1 MERQARQ
8 TGPAGALSSHTR
20 IPADAGNDRASRSR
34 LAGEQKPCRPGPTRP
49 GREATRDDIGVRHA
63 VDERRVTLVPFGHDP
78 LVWTA
83 QQILDHYQERLPD
96 LSACQILVAEDRCA
110 PRLRT
115 ELLRHAEQRG
125 FGALLG
131 PSIERLDQWLDRACV
146 VRQTVLNRPAQ
157 ELVLAEALRDASP
170 IYADT
175 DPWLLAEQL
184 LTLFD
189 ELTRYDV
196 PIAADVDQFE
206 SVLRNCYAL
215 GGPNTLLQQEAGILH
230 TLWHAWQEQL
240 ATDGLLDPASAY
252 RQQLHA
258 SATPNGLTL
267 WLIGITELTPAET
280 DWLRGLLESDRARV
294 ILHGNAGYRGY
305 HPDAPLTDIFDRLEL
320 DLSEPTRTEPDGLC
334 DFVTTLFEAS
344 EDNLRVRAQRFA
356 ALHERDPVSD
366 RLSIVRADDPERE
379 GQAVALQIRRWLLE
393 GLQPIAL
400 VTEDRRIARRVRA
413 LLEASA
419 IQLDDPGGWAL
430 STTSAAATLER
441 WLETVEEDFAA
452 GPLLDV
458 LKSPFVSFSERNAH
472 LAHVRRLEQDI
483 ILHENIAR
491 GLQRYRHHLDVRS
504 ERLPEWSEPTRRA
517 LHRMLNLLDH
527 AASPLAPLL
536 AGTHPAQDFITA
548 LRASLVEL
556 GAWQPLATDAA
567 GLQLLE
573 ALEDLHQAGGHSRVQ
588 LDWPEFR
595 AWLGRHLER
604 TTFQPPTSASPVKLL
619 TLEQTR
625 LQHFA
630 AVIIAG
636 CSRDH
641 MPGTPASQAFFNQ
654 RVRTELGLPTWSK
667 AAATKLHHFCRVL
680 QAAPQVLL
688 TCHREQ
694 DGEPVSASPWL
705 DLLDIFYRSAYG
717 KTLEDLT
724 LKALADRPEVR
735 PAAPDQAALPDQ
747 PQRPAPRVKAC
758 IQPERWSAYTHQRLI
773 DCPYRFFAADALNL
787 KPQDEIREA
796 LSKSD
801 YGSLVHRIV
810 QAFNSKVAGLPGPWS
825 GALTRAD
832 FDPACALLRRISEA
846 VFERA
851 INDNF
856 QARSWY
862 SQWLRILPDYL
873 DWEMHRRTEW
883 QPVSTELKADRQLT
897 EHLRITGRIDRLDQR
912 AGSIALVDYKT
923 GHPPR
928 SDEVLC
934 GEAVQLP
941 SYALLIDK
949 PIAQLD
955 YLEFAKD
962 KVSATTCA
970 AGEALDDLLRQVAQ
984 RLTLLADALHDDA
997 PLPAWGDPRVCA
1009 YCEFSGV
1016 CRREMWSHHEFSND

>member
-1 MERQARQ
+1 VIA
-8 TGPAGALSSHTR
+8 PASKTSR
-20 IPADAGNDRASRSR
+20 I
-34 LAGEQKPCRPGPTRP
+34 
-49 GREATRDDIGVRHA
+49 
-63 VDERRVTLVPFGHDP
+63 TLVPFGQDP

-83 QQILDHYQERLPD
+83 QQILVHYQKCLPD
-96 LSACQILVAEDRCA
+96 LSTCQILVAEDRCA

-115 ELLRHAEQRG
+115 ELLRQAGQRG

-131 PSIERLDQWLDRACV
+131 PSIERLDQWFDRISA
-146 VRQTVLNRPAQ
+146 VRQTILNRPAQ
-157 ELVLAEALRDASP
+157 ELVLAAALRDAAP
-170 IYADT
+170 VYADT

-189 ELTRYDV
+189 EITRYDV
-196 PIAADVDQFE
+196 PVADELERFE
-206 SVLRNCYAL
+206 ATLSNCYAL
-215 GGPNTLLQQEAGILH
+215 GESHTLLQQEAGILH

-240 ATDGLLDPASAY
+240 AADQLLDPASAY
-252 RQQLHA
+252 RQQLRDGKPPER
-258 SATPNGLTL
+258 STL
-267 WLIGITELTPAET
+267 WLAGFTQFTPAET
-280 DWLRGLLESDRARV
+280 NWLRGLLENDAARL
-294 ILHGNAGYRGY
+294 ILHGGAGQHGY
-305 HPDAPLTDIFDRLEL
+305 HPDAPLTDILERLEVKV
-320 DLSEPTRTEPDGLC
+320 SEPASIEPDALA
-334 DFVTTLFEAS
+334 DFVATLFEAS
-344 EDNLRVRAQRFA
+344 EDNLKVRAQRFA
-356 ALHERDPVSD
+356 RLHPQDPVCD
-366 RLSIVRADDPERE
+366 RLSIMRADDPEQE
-379 GQAVALQIRRWLLE
+379 GQTVALQIRSWLLE
-393 GLQPIAL
+393 GRQPIAL

-458 LKSPFVSFSERNAH
+458 LKSPFVSFATRDVH
-472 LAHVRRLEQDI
+472 LGQVRRLEQDI

-491 GLQRYRHHLDVRS
+491 GLQRYRHHLDKRS

-527 AASPLAPLL
+527 AASPLVALL
-536 AGTHPAQDFITA
+536 GGKYPAEDFLAA

-556 GAWQPLATDAA
+556 GAWQALAGDAA

-573 ALEDLHQAGGHSRVQ
+573 ALEGLHQAGGHSRVQ

-604 TTFQPPTSASPVKLL
+604 TTFQPPTSASPVQLL

-636 CSRDH
+636 CSREH
-641 MPGTPASQAFFNQ
+641 LPGTPAGQAFFNQ
-654 RVRTELGLPTWSK
+654 RVRAELGLPTWSRS
-667 AAATKLHHFCRVL
+667 AATKLHHFCRIL
-680 QAAPQVLL
+680 HAAPQVLL

-705 DLLDIFYRSAYG
+705 DLLDIFYSSAYG
-717 KTLEDLT
+717 TTLENLA

-735 PAAPDQAALPDQ
+735 PAAPDQAPLPGLA
-747 PQRPAPRVKAC
+747 QRPAPRLEAS
-758 IQPERWSAYTHQRLI
+758 IQPQRWSAYTHQRLI

-787 KPQDEIREA
+787 KPQDEIRAA

-810 QAFNSKVAGLPGPWS
+810 QAFNSEVPGLPGPWS
-825 GALTRAD
+825 GSLTRAD
-832 FDPACALLRRISEA
+832 SEPACALLRRISAA
-846 VFERA
+846 VFEPA

-856 QARSWY
+856 QARGWY
-862 SQWLRILPDYL
+862 RQWLRVLPHYL
-873 DWEMHRRTEW
+873 DWEIQRRTEW
-883 QPVSTELKADRQLT
+883 HPLSTELKADKALG
-897 EHLRITGRIDRLDQR
+897 EHLRISGRIDRLDQR
-912 AGSIALVDYKT
+912 AGNIALLDYKT
-923 GHPPR
+923 GRPPR
-928 SDEVLC
+928 SEEVLC

-941 SYALLIDK
+941 SYALLIDQRVV
-949 PIAQLD
+949 QLD
-955 YLEFAKD
+955 YLEFARD

-970 AGEALDDLLRQVAQ
+970 AGETLDELLSQVAQ
-984 RLTLLADALHDDA
+984 RLTLLTDALHNDA
-997 PLPAWGDPRVCA
+997 PLPAWGDVRTCA
-1009 YCEFSGV
+1009 YCEFGGI
-1016 CRREMWSHHEFSND
+1016 CRREMWSHHESGDD

>member
-1 MERQARQ
+1 
-8 TGPAGALSSHTR
+8 LSSDTR
-20 IPADAGNDRASRSR
+20 IPAAAANDPARAEACRAS
-34 LAGEQKPCRPGPTRP
+34 LQAGH
-49 GREATRDDIGVRHA
+49 ATHPAGARKLTGKTTPDADVTNHTI
-63 VDERRVTLVPFGHDP
+63 DEHRITLVPFGQNP

-96 LSACQILVAEDRCA
+96 LRSCQVLVAEDRCA
-110 PRLRT
+110 PQLRT
-115 ELLRHAEQRG
+115 ELLRQAGQRG

-131 PSIERLDQWLDRACV
+131 PSIERLDQWLDRVRV
-146 VRQTVLNRPAQ
+146 VRQTILNRPAQ
-157 ELVLAEALRDASP
+157 ELVLAEALRDSSP
-170 IYADT
+170 IYAQT

-196 PIAADVDQFE
+196 PIDAEFDRFE
-206 SVLRNCYAL
+206 SALRNCYAL
-215 GGPNTLLQQEAGILH
+215 GESHTLLQQEAGILH

-240 ATDGLLDPASAY
+240 AADELLDPASAY
-252 RQQLHA
+252 RQQLRD
-258 SATPNGLTL
+258 SNIPDGSTL
-267 WLIGITELTPAET
+267 WLTGLTQLTPAEAN
-280 DWLRGLLESDRARV
+280 WLRGLLEHDRARV
-294 ILHGNAGYRGY
+294 VLHGSAGQRGY
-305 HPDAPLTDIFDRLEL
+305 HPDAPLTDILDRLEVKVCKPA
-320 DLSEPTRTEPDGLC
+320 STAPDALA
-334 DFVTTLFEAS
+334 DFVATLFEAS
-344 EDNLRVRAQRFA
+344 DDNLKVRAQRFA
-356 ALHERDPVSD
+356 GLHQQDSVGD
-366 RLSIVRADDPERE
+366 RLSIVRADDPEQE
-379 GQAVALQIRRWLLE
+379 GQAVALQIRRWLLA

-419 IQLDDPGGWAL
+419 VQLDDPGGWAL

-441 WLETVEEDFAA
+441 WLETVEEEFAA

-472 LAHVRRLEQDI
+472 LGQVRRLEQDI

-491 GLQRYRHHLDVRS
+491 GLQRYRHHLEVRS
-504 ERLPEWSEPTRRA
+504 ERLPDWSEPTRQA
-517 LHRMLNLLDH
+517 LHRMLNLLEH
-527 AASPLAPLL
+527 AASPLVVLL
-536 AGTHPAQDFITA
+536 SGTHAAQDFLAA
-548 LRASLVEL
+548 LRTSLVEL
-556 GAWQPLATDAA
+556 GAWQAFADDAA

-595 AWLGRHLER
+595 DWLGRHLER
-604 TTFQPPTSASPVKLL
+604 TNFQPPTSASPVKLL

-641 MPGTPASQAFFNQ
+641 LPGAPASQAFFNQ
-654 RVRTELGLPTWSK
+654 RVRAELGLPTWSES
-667 AAATKLHHFCRVL
+667 AAAKLHHFCRVL
-680 QAAPQVLL
+680 HAAPRVLL

-705 DLLDIFYRSAYG
+705 DLLDIFYLSAYG
-717 KTLEDLT
+717 TTLEDGT
-724 LKALADRPEVR
+724 LKALAGRPEVR
-735 PAAPDQAALPDQ
+735 PAPPDQAALPDQ
-747 PQRPAPRVKAC
+747 AQRPAPRVKASS
-758 IQPERWSAYTHQRLI
+758 QPQRWSAYTHQRLI

-787 KPQDEIREA
+787 KTQDEIREA

-810 QAFNSKVAGLPGPWS
+810 QAFSTKLPGLPGPWA

-832 FDPACALLRRISEA
+832 VAPASALLRRISAA
-846 VFERA
+846 VFEQA

-856 QARSWY
+856 QARGWY
-862 SQWLRILPDYL
+862 RQWLRVLPDYL
-873 DWEMHRRTEW
+873 DWEIRRRTEW
-883 QPVSTELKADRQLT
+883 QPLSTELKVDKALSK
-897 EHLRITGRIDRLDQR
+897 HLRISGRIDRLDQR
-912 AGSIALVDYKT
+912 AGSTALLDYKT

-928 SDEVLC
+928 PDEVLC

-949 PIAQLD
+949 PVAQLE
-955 YLEFAKD
+955 YLEFARD
-962 KVSATTCA
+962 KVNPTTCA
-970 AGEALDDLLRQVAQ
+970 AGEALDELLRQVAQ
-984 RLTLLADALHDDA
+984 RLTRLTDALHDEA
-997 PLPAWGDPRVCA
+997 PLPAWGDPRICA
-1009 YCEFSGV
+1009 YCEFSGL
-1016 CRREMWSHHEFSND
+1016 CRREMWSHHELSND